1 LTPRFRAKAEAAVS
15 FASQRDGEF
24 AMKKAVIVAGAL
36 LLGSSAVMADQKLAV
51 DQDNFMRAL
60 GKSVYVTMLKM
71 GKGDLP
77 YDQAQVDAALAQLE
91 ENVPKIPT
99 VFKDN
104 PKEQVVNAT
113 YGASQK
119 IWENKAD
126 FDAKVPPVIEAIKGL
141 KGKIK
146 DQASVKAAF
155 ETLNDKCGGCHE
167 TYRLKLK

>member
-1 LTPRFRAKAEAAVS
+1 
-15 FASQRDGEF
+15 
-24 AMKKAVIVAGAL
+24 MKKAFVVMGAL

-51 DQDNFMRAL
+51 EQDNFMRAL

-71 GKGDLP
+71 SKGDLP
-77 YDQAQVDAALAQLE
+77 YDQTQVNAALTQLE
-91 ENVPKIPT
+91 ENVPKIPV

-104 PKEQVVNAT
+104 PKEQVVDAT

-126 FDAKVPPVIEAIKGL
+126 FDSKVPPVIKTVADL

-146 DQASVKAAF
+146 DQASVKMAF
-155 ETLNDKCGGCHE
+155 DALHKSCTGCHE
-167 TYRLKLK
+167 DYRLKLK

>member
-1 LTPRFRAKAEAAVS
+1 
-15 FASQRDGEF
+15 
-24 AMKKAVIVAGAL
+24 MKKAVFLAGAL
-36 LLGSSAVMADQKLAV
+36 LLASSAVMANQKLAV
-51 DQDNFMRAL
+51 EQDNFMRAL
-60 GKSVYVTMLKM
+60 SKSVYVTMFKM
-71 GKGDLP
+71 GKGDIP
-77 YDQAQVDAALAQLE
+77 YDQAQVDAALKQLE
-91 ENVPKIPT
+91 ENVPKIPA

-119 IWENKAD
+119 IWQNKAD
-126 FDAKVPPVIEAIKGL
+126 FDSKIKPVIEAIADL

-155 ETLNDKCGGCHE
+155 DTLNDKCTGCHE

>member
-1 LTPRFRAKAEAAVS
+1 
-15 FASQRDGEF
+15 
-24 AMKKAVIVAGAL
+24 MKKAIVVVGAL

-51 DQDNFMRAL
+51 EQDNFMRAL

-71 GKGDLP
+71 SKGELP
-77 YDQAQVDAALAQLE
+77 YDQAQVDAALAQLQ

-104 PKEQVVNAT
+104 PKEQVVDAT

-126 FDAKVPPVIEAIKGL
+126 FDSKVPPVIKAVGDL

-146 DQASVKAAF
+146 DQASVKMAF
-155 ETLNDKCGGCHE
+155 DTLHKNCTGCHE
-167 TYRLKLK
+167 DYRLKLK

>member
-1 LTPRFRAKAEAAVS
+1 
-15 FASQRDGEF
+15 
-24 AMKKAVIVAGAL
+24 MKKAVVVVGAL

-51 DQDNFMRAL
+51 EQDNFMRAL

-71 GKGDLP
+71 SKGELA
-77 YDQAQVDAALAQLE
+77 YDQKQVDAALVQLE

-104 PKEQVVNAT
+104 PKEQVVDAT

-119 IWENKAD
+119 IWQNKAD
-126 FDAKVPPVIEAIKGL
+126 FDSKVPPVIKTVAEL

-146 DQASVKAAF
+146 DQASVKMAF
-155 ETLNDKCGGCHE
+155 DTLHKSCTGCHE
-167 TYRLKLK
+167 DYRLKLK

>member
-1 LTPRFRAKAEAAVS
+1 
-15 FASQRDGEF
+15 
-24 AMKKAVIVAGAL
+24 MKKAIVVVGAL
-36 LLGSSAVMADQKLAV
+36 LLGSSIVMADQKLAV
-51 DQDNFMRAL
+51 EQDNFMRAQ

-71 GKGDLP
+71 SKGELP
-77 YDQAQVDAALAQLE
+77 YDQAAVDAALTQLAE
-91 ENVPKIPT
+91 SVPKIPT

-104 PKEQVVNAT
+104 PKEQVVDAT

-126 FDAKVPPVIEAIKGL
+126 FDSKVPAVIDAIASL

-146 DQASVKAAF
+146 DQDSVKMAF
-155 ETLNDKCGGCHE
+155 DTLHKACTGCHE

>member
-1 LTPRFRAKAEAAVS
+1 
-15 FASQRDGEF
+15 
-24 AMKKAVIVAGAL
+24 MKKAFVVMGAL

-51 DQDNFMRAL
+51 EQDNFMRAL

-71 GKGDLP
+71 SKGDLP
-77 YDQAQVDAALAQLE
+77 YDQAQVDAALTQLE
-91 ENVPKIPT
+91 ENVPKIPV

-104 PKEQVVNAT
+104 PKEQVVDAT

-126 FDAKVPPVIEAIKGL
+126 FDSKVPPVIKTVADL

-146 DQASVKAAF
+146 DQASVKMAF
-155 ETLNDKCGGCHE
+155 DALHKSCTGCHE
-167 TYRLKLK
+167 DYRLKLK

>member
-1 LTPRFRAKAEAAVS
+1 
-15 FASQRDGEF
+15 
-24 AMKKAVIVAGAL
+24 MKKAFVVMGAL

-51 DQDNFMRAL
+51 EQDNFMRAL

-71 GKGDLP
+71 SKGELP
-77 YDQAQVDAALAQLE
+77 YDQAAVNAALVQLE

-104 PKEQVVNAT
+104 PKEQVVDAT

-126 FDAKVPPVIEAIKGL
+126 FDSKVPLVIKTVADL

-146 DQASVKAAF
+146 DQASVKMAF
-155 ETLNDKCGGCHE
+155 DALHKSCTGCHE
-167 TYRLKLK
+167 DYRLKLK